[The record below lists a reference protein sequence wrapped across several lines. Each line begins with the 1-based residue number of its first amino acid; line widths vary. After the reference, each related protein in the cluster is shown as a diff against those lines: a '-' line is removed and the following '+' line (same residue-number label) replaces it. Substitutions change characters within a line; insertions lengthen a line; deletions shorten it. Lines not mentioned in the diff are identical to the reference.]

1 MKKAVFALLTVSLI
15 TLAVLPAACDKGTD
29 PGVFSTYSLK
39 GVAFSYP
46 MEWVDGTADTEQEMA
61 LEDPAYSEYMSV
73 AAWYSP
79 SDSAILLAMA
89 IDMEDA
95 GMPSGYTFTEDE
107 KEFMASS
114 MTGYMTA
121 ALDQPTIVSQGQ
133 ITVSGQWAWQAE
145 FSGNIEGVSAK
156 AYELTVMSD
165 DTIFIL
171 LFAAKSSVWNSLKS
185 TYDTVKA
192 SIVF

>member
-61 LEDPAYSEYMSV
+61 LEDPAYSEYM
-73 AAWYSP
+73 
-79 SDSAILLAMA
+79 
-89 IDMEDA
+89 
-95 GMPSGYTFTEDE
+95 PSGYTFTEDE
-107 KEFMASS
+107 MEFMASS